1 MNTGLEWRSIRRER
15 SFNEAASLGEPSSRG
30 VEERASR
37 RWGGRVRAWQCLNSN
52 RGPFHVIEVWV
63 ENETMVEILPPKYAQ
78 EYLAF
83 TRPDKVKAAMVAAP
97 VSSAR
102 QHRS

>member
-1 MNTGLEWRSIRRER
+1 
-15 SFNEAASLGEPSSRG
+15 
-30 VEERASR
+30 
-37 RWGGRVRAWQCLNSN
+37 
-52 RGPFHVIEVWV
+52 
-63 ENETMVEILPPKYAQ
+63 MVEILPPKYAQ